1 MLNKPKHLTS
11 LASSCVLVD
20 VPVKVWTATKQ
31 DRAVSDELTA
41 SKNAESD
48 AARVT
53 QHLLGS
59 MPSHKAI
66 LNYRQTI
73 YNWKTR
79 NTYPWSGTSVLL
91 PVVNYPKFMKEYQEH
106 VDQFNKL
113 KDAFFAEYRAEV
125 SNRAF
130 KQGALFDPRNYPSI
144 DDLKHRFS
152 INLYTA
158 EVPQGDF
165 RNAIAEDI
173 AEDCREH
180 FEKQA
185 QDLVYEI
192 LDKQGEQLVEV
203 MEALAST
210 CTVEIVVE
218 DGKERVKRKRIF
230 DSTLKR
236 ALELC
241 DTYQSFNP
249 TSNTALEEARSKLA
263 NLLKDVDIKTLR
275 ESDNLRTHVKS
286 EVDSILKMFKG

>member
-1 MLNKPKHLTS
+1 MLSNPTHITS

-41 SKNAESD
+41 SKDAESD

-91 PVVNYPKFMKEYQEH
+91 PVMNYPKFMKEYQEH
-106 VDQFNKL
+106 VDQFAKL
-113 KDAFFAEYRAEV
+113 REAFFSEYRAEV

-130 KQGALFDPRNYPSI
+130 KQGKMFDPRNYPSI
-144 DDLKHRFS
+144 DDLKHRFN
-152 INLYTA
+152 IGLYTA

-165 RNAIAEDI
+165 RNAIATDI
-173 AEDCREH
+173 ADDCREH

-185 QDLVYEI
+185 QDLVYGI
-192 LDKQGEQLVEV
+192 LDKQAAQLVEV

-210 CTVEIVVE
+210 CTVEVTME
-218 DGKERVKRKRIF
+218 DGKEKVKRKRIF

-236 ALELC
+236 AIELC
-241 DTYQSFNP
+241 DTYKEFNP
-249 TSNTALEEARSKLA
+249 MSHAGLEEARAKLA
-263 NLLKDVDIKTLR
+263 DLLRDVDIETLR
-275 ESDNLRTHVKS
+275 ASDNLRTHVKK
-286 EVDSILKMFKG
+286 EVTDILKMFKG